1 MNNLQFFELQHEIQD
16 AMDVLAELQTR
27 YRKMTG
33 VKFISGQVIKDPKFC
48 DTCRFLCEDGLGWFC
63 NCEASGYF
71 EKRHPVYGCA
81 EHDEEGGDG

>member
-1 MNNLQFFELQHEIQD
+1 MNNLEFYNLEVEIQGK
-16 AMDVLAELQTR
+16 MEELSGLQKE
-27 YRKMTG
+27 YKKVTG

-71 EKRHPVYGCA
+71 ENRHLIYGCP
-81 EHDEEGGDG
+81 EHEEEGG

>member
-16 AMDVLAELQTR
+16 AMDVLAELQSQCR
-27 YRKMTG
+27 AETG
-33 VKFISGQVIKDPKFC
+33 MSFIDGQVIKDPKFC

-71 EKRHPVYGCA
+71 EKRHPVYGCG
-81 EHDEEGGDG
+81 EHDEEGG

>member
-33 VKFISGQVIKDPKFC
+33 VKFIDGQVIDLPRFC

-63 NCEASGYF
+63 NCEASEYF
-71 EKRHPVYGCA
+71 ENRHPVYGCA
-81 EHDEEGGDG
+81 EHDEEGG

>member
-1 MNNLQFFELQHEIQD
+1 MNNLQFFELQHKVQD
-16 AMDVLAELQTR
+16 AMDVLAGLQAR
-27 YRKMTG
+27 YREMTG

-71 EKRHPVYGCA
+71 ENQYPVYGCP
-81 EHDEEGGDG
+81 EHEEVL

>member
-1 MNNLQFFELQHEIQD
+1 MNNLKWFHLQHEIKD
-16 AMDVLAELQTR
+16 AMAILAGLQTR
-27 YRKMTG
+27 YREMTG

-81 EHDEEGGDG
+81 EHDEEGGVK

>member
-1 MNNLQFFELQHEIQD
+1 MNNVQFFELQHKVQD

-63 NCEASGYF
+63 NCEDSECF
-71 EKRHPVYGCA
+71 EDRHPVYGCP
-81 EHDEEGGDG
+81 EHGEDGG